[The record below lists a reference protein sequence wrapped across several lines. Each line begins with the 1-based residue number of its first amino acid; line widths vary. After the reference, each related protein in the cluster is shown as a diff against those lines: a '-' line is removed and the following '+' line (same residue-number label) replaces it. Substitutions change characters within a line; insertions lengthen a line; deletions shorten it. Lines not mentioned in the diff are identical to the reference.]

1 MTFKMSNEPQ
11 TIKVYNLR
19 SDTNE
24 FIGAGD
30 AYIPPHTGLPANCT
44 DITPPDIPAS
54 HIAVFD
60 AETETWSLHEDHRG
74 ETVYDTQTGNQ
85 VYISEAGPL
94 PENTTTQAPASPVD
108 KFENGK
114 WVADLNTAL
123 TQKHAEI
130 NDWRNIQENMNYV
143 FRFNNHN
150 WDYGKTTQERLSLS
164 VQMAKANKL
173 PAGFI
178 WTDADN
184 NDVPMSAG
192 ELLNLSDAIDQAMF
206 TMGLQIHLRQREMK
220 EEVDKLTDAQAVLD
234 YVVGWPASPTPEATS
249 DSH

>member
-1 MTFKMSNEPQ
+1 MAFKMSEQAQ
-11 TIKVYNLR
+11 TIKVFNLR

-30 AYIPPHTGLPANCT
+30 AYIPPHTGLPAGCT
-44 DITPPDIPAS
+44 DIAPPDIPAS

-60 AETETWSLHEDHRG
+60 AKTQTWGLFEDHRG
-74 ETVYDTQTGNQ
+74 ETVYDTTTGNQ
-85 VYISEAGPL
+85 VYISEPGPL
-94 PENTTTQAPASPVD
+94 PENTTTQAPASPID
-108 KFENGK
+108 KFENGQ

-123 TQKHAEI
+123 IQKHAEI
-130 NDWRNIQENMNYV
+130 NAWRNSQENANYV
-143 FRFNNHN
+143 FQFNNHN
-150 WDYGKTTQERLSLS
+150 WDYGKTTQERLTLS
-164 VQMAKANKL
+164 VQMAKQNKL
-173 PAGFI
+173 PVGFI

-206 TMGLQIHLRQREMK
+206 TTGLQIHLRQRQMK
-220 EEVDKLTDAQAVLD
+220 EDIDKLTDAQAVLD

>member
-1 MTFKMSNEPQ
+1 MDNSSNDYWL
-11 TIKVYNLR
+11 VY
-19 SDTNE
+19 
-24 FIGAGD
+24 
-30 AYIPPHTGLPANCT
+30 
-44 DITPPDIPAS
+44 PAS

-60 AETETWSLHEDHRG
+60 AETQTWSLFEDHRG
-74 ETVYDTQTGNQ
+74 KTVYDTTTGNPI
-85 VYISEAGPL
+85 YISEPGPL
-94 PENTTTQAPASPVD
+94 PENTTTQAPASPID
-108 KFENGK
+108 KFENGQ

-123 TQKHAEI
+123 IQKHAEI

-150 WDYGKTTQERLSLS
+150 WDYGKAMQERLSLS

-184 NDVPMSAG
+184 NDVPVTAG

-206 TMGLQIHLRQREMK
+206 TMGLKIHMRQRTMK
-220 EEVDKLTDAQAVLD
+220 EAVDKLTDASAIMD
-234 YVVGWPASPTPEATS
+234 YPVGWGNKQE
-249 DSH
+249 D

>member
-1 MTFKMSNEPQ
+1 MTFKMSSKAQ
-11 TIKVYNLR
+11 AIKIFNLR

-30 AYIPPHTGLPANCT
+30 AYIAPHTGLPANCT
-44 DITPPDIPAS
+44 DIAPPDIPAS

-220 EEVDKLTDAQAVLD
+220 EEIEKLTDAQAVLN
-234 YVVGWPASPTPEATS
+234 YVVGWPT
-249 DSH
+249 

>member
-1 MTFKMSNEPQ
+1 MTFKMSDEPQ
-11 TIKVYNLR
+11 TIKVFNLR

-44 DITPPDIPAS
+44 DIAPPDIPAS

-74 ETVYDTQTGNQ
+74 ETVYDTTTGNQ

-234 YVVGWPASPTPEATS
+234 YVVGWPASSTPEAAS

>member
-1 MTFKMSNEPQ
+1 M
-11 TIKVYNLR
+11 
-19 SDTNE
+19 
-24 FIGAGD
+24 
-30 AYIPPHTGLPANCT
+30 
-44 DITPPDIPAS
+44 
-54 HIAVFD
+54 
-60 AETETWSLHEDHRG
+60 
-74 ETVYDTQTGNQ
+74 
-85 VYISEAGPL
+85 
-94 PENTTTQAPASPVD
+94 
-108 KFENGK
+108 
-114 WVADLNTAL
+114 ADLNTAL

-234 YVVGWPASPTPEATS
+234 YVVGWPAKPEDAS

>member
-1 MTFKMSNEPQ
+1 MAFKMSNEPQ
-11 TIKVYNLR
+11 TIKIFNLR

-30 AYIPPHTGLPANCT
+30 AYIPPHTGLPAGCT
-44 DITPPDIPAS
+44 DIAPPDIPAS
-54 HIAVFD
+54 HIAVFNP
-60 AETETWSLHEDHRG
+60 ENQTWSLFEDHRG
-74 ETVYDTQTGNQ
+74 ETVYDTTTGNQ
-85 VYISEAGPL
+85 VYISEPGPL
-94 PENTTTQAPASPVD
+94 PENTTTQAPASPID
-108 KFENGK
+108 KFENGQ

-123 TQKHAEI
+123 IQKHAEI
-130 NDWRNIQENMNYV
+130 NVWRHSQENANYV
-143 FRFNNHN
+143 FQFNNHN
-150 WDYGKTTQERLSLS
+150 WDYGKTTQERLTLS

-206 TMGLQIHLRQREMK
+206 TTGLQIHLRQRQMK
-220 EEVDKLTDAQAVLD
+220 EDIDKLPDAQAVLD
-234 YVVGWPASPTPEATS
+234 YVVGWPPASTA
-249 DSH
+249 DAGK

>member
-1 MTFKMSNEPQ
+1 MTFKMSDTPQ
-11 TIKVYNLR
+11 TIKIFNLR

-44 DITPPDIPAS
+44 DIAPPDIPAS
-54 HIAVFD
+54 HTAVFD
-60 AETETWSLHEDHRG
+60 SEKQTWSLYEDHRG
-74 ETVYDTQTGNQ
+74 ETVYDTTTGNPI
-85 VYISEAGPL
+85 YISEPGPL
-94 PENTTTQAPASPVD
+94 PENTTTQAPSSSID
-108 KFENGK
+108 KFENGQ
-114 WVADLNTAL
+114 WVADLSTAL
-123 TQKHAEI
+123 IQKHADI
-130 NDWRNIQENMNYV
+130 NNWRNIQENMNYV

-150 WDYGKTTQERLSLS
+150 WDYGKVTQERLSLS

-184 NDVPMSAG
+184 NDVPMTAN

-206 TMGLQIHLRQREMK
+206 TKGLQIHMRQREMK
-220 EEVDKLTDAQAVLD
+220 EEVDKLTDAKAVLD
-234 YVVGWPASPTPEATS
+234 YPVGWVEENN
-249 DSH
+249 H

>member
-1 MTFKMSNEPQ
+1 MTFKMSNEAQ

-30 AYIPPHTGLPANCT
+30 AYIPPHTGLPAGCT
-44 DITPPDIPAS
+44 DVAPPDIPAS

-60 AETETWSLHEDHRG
+60 TETQTWGLFEDHRG
-74 ETVYDTQTGNQ
+74 ATVYDTTTGNQ
-85 VYISEAGPL
+85 VYISEPGPL
-94 PENTTTQAPASPVD
+94 PENTTTQAPASPID
-108 KFENGK
+108 KFENGQ

-123 TQKHAEI
+123 IQKHAEI
-130 NDWRNIQENMNYV
+130 NAWRSSQENANYT
-143 FRFNNHN
+143 FTFDNHK
-150 WDYGKTTQERLSLS
+150 WDYGKATQERLTLS

-206 TMGLQIHLRQREMK
+206 TTGLQIHLRQRQMK
-220 EEVDKLTDAQAVLD
+220 EEIDKLTDAQAVLD
-234 YVVGWPASPTPEATS
+234 YVVGWPDIPTK
-249 DSH
+249 